1 MVRSDW
7 RSIGNCLHFGLPSH
21 GSGWVGLNKKDR
33 VKVHVYPDSQG
44 VRLVVLA
51 EDIAKLGVGDFNLCA
66 HGAGWKLIGVVH
78 IRNSYHEGGAL
89 MAKRKVC

>member
-1 MVRSDW
+1 MEWFVA
-7 RSIGNCLHFGLPSH
+7 IGDQLEIVYILGYPSH

-78 IRNSYHEGGAL
+78 IRNSYHEEVL
-89 MAKRKVC
+89 